1 MLENSLVIAGKLVN
15 PPKFTVSPGGVA
27 HCHFVLEHLS
37 EQYEAGMPR
46 RVWCRIKVVASGQ
59 AIQQQVQSLN
69 AEQLVR
75 AEGFLQR
82 QETQNGLAQLILH
95 AQRIHK
101 LD

>member
-1 MLENSLVIAGKLVN
+1 MLENSLVIAGKLVKA
-15 PPKFTVSPGGVA
+15 PKFSTSPAGIP

-46 RVWCRIKVVASGQ
+46 RVWCRIKVVASGLT
-59 AIQQQVQSLN
+59 IQQQVKNLT

-82 QETQNGLAQLILH
+82 QESINGLAQLILH
-95 AQRIHK
+95 AQRIQQI
-101 LD
+101 D